1 MKMSGWYFV
10 VVGII
15 VGGVSWVMYADGK
28 KMGLFVLAGVA
39 MVVFGLLR
47 AYMDR
52 GIKGESERSRLE
64 RELPS
69 NNPRNYSL
77 STIPRVC
84 GMCSTKNNPRANFC
98 GHCGQRL

>member
-10 VVGII
+10 VVGLI

-39 MVVFGLLR
+39 MLVFGLLR
-47 AYMDR
+47 VYMDS
-52 GIKGESERSRLE
+52 GTSKESERARLE

-69 NNPRNYSL
+69 NNPRKYSL

-84 GMCSTKNNPRANFC
+84 STCSAKNNPLANFC

>member
-39 MVVFGLLR
+39 MVVFV
-47 AYMDR
+47 
-52 GIKGESERSRLE
+52 KF
-64 RELPS
+64 
-69 NNPRNYSL
+69 
-77 STIPRVC
+77 V
-84 GMCSTKNNPRANFC
+84 
-98 GHCGQRL
+98 H